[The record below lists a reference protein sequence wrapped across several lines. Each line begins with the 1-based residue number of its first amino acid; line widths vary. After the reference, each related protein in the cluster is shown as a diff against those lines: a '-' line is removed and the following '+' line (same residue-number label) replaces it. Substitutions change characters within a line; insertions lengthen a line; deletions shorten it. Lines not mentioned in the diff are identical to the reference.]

1 MKYGLI
7 RIYYSAGDLEA
18 DSAGGDGI
26 WFISAADHI
35 PCTNQ
40 LFSSA
45 AGWMLSLYGTG
56 EEIVAPDPPT
66 NVSASNGAAVDR
78 VSIGW
83 NKSDGAT
90 GYQVYRDGVGLGWIG
105 DVDTYFDY
113 EADAP
118 TITHGTSFATDGFF
132 ISHVALENT
141 GASANNGTV
150 HVYKVKARNA
160 AGESGY
166 SLTDTGFRGV
176 GSLTYQWYRSA
187 GDSDA
192 SYSLITGATLSTY
205 NDTAAP
211 APTITPGTASASDG
225 TSSDYVTL
233 SIAGESANVGAGR
246 YYKCYHTATGVAPG
260 YTGVNRGYRGV
271 GALTY
276 QWQRS
281 AGDGDADYSNIDGAT
296 TDPYNDTGAPENGD
310 GRYYKCVLNA
320 TGVGEIDIGDSAL
333 NRGTALGSYT
343 LVNKGNVANSS
354 GKITSV
360 EIWAA
365 TQLSNCEVATFYVVS
380 GNNLSTRD
388 TRAIGTV
395 TAGSKQTFPLLNITV
410 EAGDYIG
417 IYYTAG
423 TLDAG
428 SVGGDGIWYISA
440 VDHIPCTN
448 QLFNSIDGYILSL
461 YGIGISPGQ
470 TTNADRGYR
479 IPVAVGIKWNGV
491 TITKWNGKVIS
502 KFNGVG

>member
-1 MKYGLI
+1 M
-7 RIYYSAGDLEA
+7 
-18 DSAGGDGI
+18 
-26 WFISAADHI
+26 
-35 PCTNQ
+35 
-40 LFSSA
+40 
-45 AGWMLSLYGTG
+45 
-56 EEIVAPDPPT
+56 
-66 NVSASNGAAVDR
+66 
-78 VSIGW
+78 
-83 NKSDGAT
+83 AT
-90 GYQVYRDGVGLGWIG
+90 YD
-105 DVDTYFDY
+105 D
-113 EADAP
+113 
-118 TITHGTSFATDGFF
+118 
-132 ISHVALENT
+132 T
-141 GASANNGTV
+141 GA
-150 HVYKVKARNA
+150 
-160 AGESGY
+160 
-166 SLTDTGFRGV
+166 D
-176 GSLTYQWYRSA
+176 
-187 GDSDA
+187 
-192 SYSLITGATLSTY
+192 
-205 NDTAAP
+205 

-233 SIAGESANVGAGR
+233 NVAGESANYGTVHVYKVKAKNAAGESEDSL
-246 YYKCYHTATGVAPG
+246 TDTGF
-260 YTGVNRGYRGV
+260 RGV

-281 AGDGDADYSNIDGAT
+281 AADNDADYSDIDGAT

-310 GRYYKCVLNA
+310 GRYYKCVENA